1 MQFSKNWLKDFI
13 DLDLSTEEICYQ
25 LTMAGIEVDNFENV
39 KSAITGNDA
48 IIKLDI
54 TPNRGDCFSILGV
67 ARELAIL
74 NNLKLKLPKIA
85 KLKSTYQDTIS
96 VNACAEG
103 PVYFGRTVKDFD
115 MNAVTL
121 PHIAERLTLSDQKLI
136 DPVVDI
142 TNYII
147 LELGQ
152 PLHAFDRDKLN
163 GDISVRLAKKDE
175 SITLLDDQTLNLDA
189 SCLVISDEKEA
200 VAFAGVMGGKDS
212 SVTSST
218 SSIFL
223 ESAYF
228 KPSVIRGKARK
239 FGFQTEA
246 SLRFERGVD
255 YTIQEF
261 ALNRATDLLN
271 QTIGGEIGSVISDT
285 LIKEL
290 PNHKK
295 INIDIDR
302 TNKILGTTI
311 STNSAIKYF
320 KGLGLSPEATKSGK
334 ISVSSPP
341 WRYDINIE
349 ADLVEELARLEGYDS
364 LPEESL
370 LPIYK
375 RENISKGNHLRNSLV
390 SLGFNEIV
398 SYAFISQEDH
408 NLYGQDQ
415 KTLNVS
421 NPISQNMSVMR
432 TNLVSGLIN
441 TFLYNLN
448 HGQNNQRLFE
458 IGNTFHIDKSNNVSE
473 KKLVAGLMSGKK
485 SSDNWKE
492 KFDNLTFYDL
502 KGLVQDLLS
511 DFSQPNSYSLCNVDF
526 LHPGMSSAISFE
538 KKTIGF
544 LGSIHPVVL
553 NKVGVKDD
561 LFIFSFELDKLIFE
575 SSKSFEEYSKFP
587 SSARDLAF
595 VFDKEVN
602 ADEIKEVIQ
611 NSAGEFYKDLEIFD
625 IYEGERIDAGKKSI
639 ALSISWQSSS
649 KTLLDSDIDTA
660 VEKIVNSIKKELDG
674 TLRT

>member
-103 PVYFGRTVKDFD
+103 PVYFGRTIKDFD

-261 ALNRATDLLN
+261 ALNRATYLLN
-271 QTIGGEIGSVISDT
+271 QTIGGEIGSVISDS

-311 STNSAIKYF
+311 SSNSAKNYF

-375 RENISKGNHLRNSLV
+375 RENISKENHLRNSLV
-390 SLGFNEIV
+390 SFGFNEIV

-625 IYEGERIDAGKKSI
+625 IYEGERIDADKKSI

-649 KTLLDSDIDTA
+649 KTLLDGDIDTA

>member
-103 PVYFGRTVKDFD
+103 PVYFGRTIKDFD

-261 ALNRATDLLN
+261 ALNRATYLLN
-271 QTIGGEIGSVISDT
+271 QTIGGEIGSVISDS

-311 STNSAIKYF
+311 STNSAKNYF
-320 KGLGLSPEATKSGK
+320 KGLGLSPEATKNGK

-375 RENISKGNHLRNSLV
+375 RENISKENHLRNSLV
-390 SLGFNEIV
+390 SFGFNEIV

-611 NSAGEFYKDLEIFD
+611 NSAGEFYKDHEIFD

-649 KTLLDSDIDTA
+649 KTLLDGDIDTA

>member
-261 ALNRATDLLN
+261 ALNRATYLLN
-271 QTIGGEIGSVISDT
+271 QTIGGEIGSVISDS

-302 TNKILGTTI
+302 TNRILGTTI
-311 STNSAIKYF
+311 STNSAKKYF
-320 KGLGLSPEATKSGK
+320 KGLGLSPEVTKSGK

-375 RENISKGNHLRNSLV
+375 RENISKENHLRNSLV
-390 SLGFNEIV
+390 SFGFNEIV

-441 TFLYNLN
+441 TFLYNFN

-553 NKVGVKDD
+553 NKVGVKED

-649 KTLLDSDIDTA
+649 KTLLDGDIDTA

>member
-103 PVYFGRTVKDFD
+103 PVYFGRTIKDFD

-261 ALNRATDLLN
+261 ALNRATYLLN
-271 QTIGGEIGSVISDT
+271 QTIGGEIGSVISDS

-375 RENISKGNHLRNSLV
+375 RENISKENHLRNSLV
-390 SLGFNEIV
+390 SFGFNEIV

-553 NKVGVKDD
+553 NKVGVKED

-649 KTLLDSDIDTA
+649 KTLLDGDIDTA

>member
-375 RENISKGNHLRNSLV
+375 RENISKENHLRNSLV

-511 DFSQPNSYSLCNVDF
+511 DFSQPNSYNLCNIDF

>member
-103 PVYFGRTVKDFD
+103 PVYFGRTIKDFD

-261 ALNRATDLLN
+261 ALNRATYLLN
-271 QTIGGEIGSVISDT
+271 QTIGGEIGSVISDS

-375 RENISKGNHLRNSLV
+375 RENISKENHLRNSLV
-390 SLGFNEIV
+390 SFGFNEIV

-561 LFIFSFELDKLIFE
+561 LFIFSVELDKLTFE

>member
-261 ALNRATDLLN
+261 ALNRATYLLN

-375 RENISKGNHLRNSLV
+375 RENISKENHLRNSLV

>member
-103 PVYFGRTVKDFD
+103 PVYFGRTIKDFD

-261 ALNRATDLLN
+261 ALNRATYLLN
-271 QTIGGEIGSVISDT
+271 QTIGGEIGSVISDS

-311 STNSAIKYF
+311 STNSAKNYF

-375 RENISKGNHLRNSLV
+375 RENISKENHLRNSLV
-390 SLGFNEIV
+390 SFGFNEIV

-511 DFSQPNSYSLCNVDF
+511 DFSQPNSYSLCNIDF

-625 IYEGERIDAGKKSI
+625 IYEGERIDADKKSI

-649 KTLLDSDIDTA
+649 KTLLDGDIDTA

>member
-261 ALNRATDLLN
+261 ALNRATYLLN
-271 QTIGGEIGSVISDT
+271 QTIGGEIGSVISDS

-311 STNSAIKYF
+311 STNSAKNYF

-375 RENISKGNHLRNSLV
+375 RENISKENHLRNSLV
-390 SLGFNEIV
+390 SFGFNEIV

-587 SSARDLAF
+587 SSTRDLAF

-649 KTLLDSDIDTA
+649 KTLLDGDIDTA

>member
-103 PVYFGRTVKDFD
+103 PVYFGRTIKDFD

-320 KGLGLSPEATKSGK
+320 NGLGLSPEATKSGK

-375 RENISKGNHLRNSLV
+375 RENISKENHLRNSLV

-595 VFDKEVN
+595 IFDKEVN

>member
-25 LTMAGIEVDNFENV
+25 LSMAGIEVDNFENV

-103 PVYFGRTVKDFD
+103 PVYFGRTIKDFD

-271 QTIGGEIGSVISDT
+271 QTIGGEIGSVISDS

-311 STNSAIKYF
+311 STNSAKNYF

-375 RENISKGNHLRNSLV
+375 RENISKENHLRNSLV

-649 KTLLDSDIDTA
+649 KTLLDGDIDTA

>member
-85 KLKSTYQDTIS
+85 NLKSTYQDTIS

-261 ALNRATDLLN
+261 ALNRATYLLN
-271 QTIGGEIGSVISDT
+271 QTIGGEIGSVISDS

-375 RENISKGNHLRNSLV
+375 RENISKENHLRNSLV

-595 VFDKEVN
+595 VFDREVN

-649 KTLLDSDIDTA
+649 KTLLDGDIDTA

>member
-121 PHIAERLTLSDQKLI
+121 PHIAERRTLSDQKLI

-261 ALNRATDLLN
+261 ALNRATYLLN
-271 QTIGGEIGSVISDT
+271 QTIGGDIGSVISDS

-311 STNSAIKYF
+311 STNSAKNYF
-320 KGLGLSPEATKSGK
+320 KGLGLSPEVTKSGK
-334 ISVSSPP
+334 ISVSSQP

-375 RENISKGNHLRNSLV
+375 RENISKENHLRNSLV

-511 DFSQPNSYSLCNVDF
+511 DFSQPNSYNLCNIDF

-649 KTLLDSDIDTA
+649 KTLLDGDIDTA

>member
-261 ALNRATDLLN
+261 ALNRATYLLN

-311 STNSAIKYF
+311 STNSAKNYF

-375 RENISKGNHLRNSLV
+375 RENISKENHLRNSLV
-390 SLGFNEIV
+390 SFGFNEIV

-575 SSKSFEEYSKFP
+575 SSKSFEAYSKFP

-649 KTLLDSDIDTA
+649 KTLLDGDIDTA

>member
-103 PVYFGRTVKDFD
+103 PVYFGRTIKDFD

-261 ALNRATDLLN
+261 ALNRATYLLN
-271 QTIGGEIGSVISDT
+271 QTIGGEIGSVISDS

-375 RENISKGNHLRNSLV
+375 RENISKENHLRNSLV
-390 SLGFNEIV
+390 SFGFNEIV

-492 KFDNLTFYDL
+492 KFDNLTFYHL

-587 SSARDLAF
+587 SSTRDLAF

-625 IYEGERIDAGKKSI
+625 IYEGERIGAGKKSI

-649 KTLLDSDIDTA
+649 KTLLDGDIDTA

>member
-103 PVYFGRTVKDFD
+103 PVYFGRTIKDFD

-261 ALNRATDLLN
+261 ALNRATYLLN
-271 QTIGGEIGSVISDT
+271 QTIGGEIGSVISDS

-311 STNSAIKYF
+311 STNSAKNYF

-370 LPIYK
+370 LPYIREKIFLKRIIYA
-375 RENISKGNHLRNSLV
+375 IHL
-390 SLGFNEIV
+390 
-398 SYAFISQEDH
+398 
-408 NLYGQDQ
+408 
-415 KTLNVS
+415 
-421 NPISQNMSVMR
+421 
-432 TNLVSGLIN
+432 
-441 TFLYNLN
+441 
-448 HGQNNQRLFE
+448 
-458 IGNTFHIDKSNNVSE
+458 FHLALM
-473 KKLVAGLMSGKK
+473 KLLAM
-485 SSDNWKE
+485 
-492 KFDNLTFYDL
+492 
-502 KGLVQDLLS
+502 
-511 DFSQPNSYSLCNVDF
+511 
-526 LHPGMSSAISFE
+526 
-538 KKTIGF
+538 
-544 LGSIHPVVL
+544 
-553 NKVGVKDD
+553 
-561 LFIFSFELDKLIFE
+561 
-575 SSKSFEEYSKFP
+575 P
-587 SSARDLAF
+587 SSVKKIIIYMDR
-595 VFDKEVN
+595 
-602 ADEIKEVIQ
+602 IK
-611 NSAGEFYKDLEIFD
+611 
-625 IYEGERIDAGKKSI
+625 RP
-639 ALSISWQSSS
+639 
-649 KTLLDSDIDTA
+649 
-660 VEKIVNSIKKELDG
+660 
-674 TLRT
+674 

>member
-261 ALNRATDLLN
+261 ALNRATYLLN

-311 STNSAIKYF
+311 STNSAKNYF

-370 LPIYK
+370 LPMYK
-375 RENISKGNHLRNSLV
+375 RENISKENHLRNSLV
-390 SLGFNEIV
+390 SFGFNEIV

-649 KTLLDSDIDTA
+649 KTLLDGDIDTA

>member
-103 PVYFGRTVKDFD
+103 PVYFGRTIKDFD

-375 RENISKGNHLRNSLV
+375 RENISKENHLRNSLV
-390 SLGFNEIV
+390 SFGFNEIV

-421 NPISQNMSVMR
+421 NPISQNMSIMR

-595 VFDKEVN
+595 IFDKEVN

-611 NSAGEFYKDLEIFD
+611 NSAGEFYKDHEIFD

-639 ALSISWQSSS
+639 ALSITWQSSS
-649 KTLLDSDIDTA
+649 KTLLDGDIDTA

>member
-261 ALNRATDLLN
+261 ALNRATYLLN
-271 QTIGGEIGSVISDT
+271 QTIGGDIGSVISDS

-311 STNSAIKYF
+311 STNSAKNYF

-375 RENISKGNHLRNSLV
+375 RENISKENHLRNSLV
-390 SLGFNEIV
+390 SFGFNEIV

>member
-261 ALNRATDLLN
+261 ALNRATYLLN
-271 QTIGGEIGSVISDT
+271 QTIGGEIGSVISDS

-320 KGLGLSPEATKSGK
+320 KGLGLSPEVTKSGK

-375 RENISKGNHLRNSLV
+375 RENISKENHLRNSLV
-390 SLGFNEIV
+390 SFGFNEIV

-595 VFDKEVN
+595 IFDKEVN

>member
-103 PVYFGRTVKDFD
+103 PVYFGRTIKDFD

-121 PHIAERLTLSDQKLI
+121 PHIAERLTFSDQKLI

-261 ALNRATDLLN
+261 ALNRATYLLN
-271 QTIGGEIGSVISDT
+271 QTIGGETGSVISDS

-311 STNSAIKYF
+311 STNSAKNYF

-375 RENISKGNHLRNSLV
+375 RENISKENHLRNSLV
-390 SLGFNEIV
+390 SFGFNEIV

-511 DFSQPNSYSLCNVDF
+511 DFSQPNSYSLCNLDF

-649 KTLLDSDIDTA
+649 KTLLDCDIDTA

>member
-103 PVYFGRTVKDFD
+103 PVYFGRTIKDFD

-261 ALNRATDLLN
+261 ALNRATYLLN
-271 QTIGGEIGSVISDT
+271 QTIGGEIGSVISDS

-311 STNSAIKYF
+311 STNSAKKYF

-375 RENISKGNHLRNSLV
+375 RENISKENHLRNSLV
-390 SLGFNEIV
+390 SFGFNEIV

>member
-375 RENISKGNHLRNSLV
+375 RENISKENHLRNSLV

-492 KFDNLTFYDL
+492 KFDNITFYDL

-526 LHPGMSSAISFE
+526 LHPGMSGAISFE

>member
-175 SITLLDDQTLNLDA
+175 SITLLDDQTLSLDA

-255 YTIQEF
+255 YTFQEL
-261 ALNRATDLLN
+261 ALNRATYLLN
-271 QTIGGEIGSVISDT
+271 HTIGGEIGAVISDT

-375 RENISKGNHLRNSLV
+375 RENISKENHLRNSLV
-390 SLGFNEIV
+390 SFGFNEIV

>member
-103 PVYFGRTVKDFD
+103 PVYFGRTIKDFD

-261 ALNRATDLLN
+261 ALNRATYLLN
-271 QTIGGEIGSVISDT
+271 QTIGGEIGSVISDS

-311 STNSAIKYF
+311 STNSAKNYF

-375 RENISKGNHLRNSLV
+375 RENISKENHLRNSLV
-390 SLGFNEIV
+390 SFGFNEIV

-492 KFDNLTFYDL
+492 KFDNLTFYHL

-649 KTLLDSDIDTA
+649 KTLLDGDIDTA

>member
-103 PVYFGRTVKDFD
+103 PVYFGRTIKDFD

-271 QTIGGEIGSVISDT
+271 QTIGGEIGSVISDS

-311 STNSAIKYF
+311 STNSAKNYF

-375 RENISKGNHLRNSLV
+375 RENISKENHLRNSLV
-390 SLGFNEIV
+390 SFGFNEIV

>member
-261 ALNRATDLLN
+261 ALNRATYLLN
-271 QTIGGEIGSVISDT
+271 QTIGGEIGSVISDS

-311 STNSAIKYF
+311 STNSAKNYF

-375 RENISKGNHLRNSLV
+375 RENISKENHLRNSLV
-390 SLGFNEIV
+390 SFGFNEIV

-492 KFDNLTFYDL
+492 KFDNLTFYHL

-649 KTLLDSDIDTA
+649 KTLLDGDIDTA

>member
-103 PVYFGRTVKDFD
+103 PVYFGRTIKDFD

-261 ALNRATDLLN
+261 ALNRATYLLN
-271 QTIGGEIGSVISDT
+271 QTIGGEIGSVISDS

-295 INIDIDR
+295 INIDIAR

-311 STNSAIKYF
+311 STNSAKNYF

-375 RENISKGNHLRNSLV
+375 RENISKENHLRNSLV
-390 SLGFNEIV
+390 SFGFNEIV

-492 KFDNLTFYDL
+492 KFDNLTFYHL

-587 SSARDLAF
+587 SSTRDLAF

-649 KTLLDSDIDTA
+649 KTLLDGDIDTA

>member
-103 PVYFGRTVKDFD
+103 PVYFGRTIKDFD

-261 ALNRATDLLN
+261 ALNRATYLLN
-271 QTIGGEIGSVISDT
+271 QTIGGEIGSVISDS

-311 STNSAIKYF
+311 STNSAKNYF

-375 RENISKGNHLRNSLV
+375 RENISKENHLRNSLV
-390 SLGFNEIV
+390 SFGFNEIV

-511 DFSQPNSYSLCNVDF
+511 NFSQPNSYGLCDIDF

-649 KTLLDSDIDTA
+649 KTLLDGDIDTA

>member
-163 GDISVRLAKKDE
+163 GDISVRLAKRDE
-175 SITLLDDQTLNLDA
+175 SITLLDDQMLNLDA

-261 ALNRATDLLN
+261 ALNRATYLLN
-271 QTIGGEIGSVISDT
+271 QTIGGEIGSVISDS

-375 RENISKGNHLRNSLV
+375 RENISKENHLRNSLV

-587 SSARDLAF
+587 STARDLAF
-595 VFDKEVN
+595 VFDKEVK
-602 ADEIKEVIQ
+602 ADEIKKVIQ

-625 IYEGERIDAGKKSI
+625 IYEGDRIDAGKKSI

-649 KTLLDSDIDTA
+649 KTLLDGDIDTA

>member
-103 PVYFGRTVKDFD
+103 PVYFGRTIKDFD

-200 VAFAGVMGGKDS
+200 VALAGVMGGKDS

-261 ALNRATDLLN
+261 ALNRATYLLN
-271 QTIGGEIGSVISDT
+271 QTIGGEIGSVISDS

-375 RENISKGNHLRNSLV
+375 RENISKENHLRNSLV
-390 SLGFNEIV
+390 SFGFNEIV

-492 KFDNLTFYDL
+492 KFDNLTFYHL

-587 SSARDLAF
+587 SSTRDLAF

-649 KTLLDSDIDTA
+649 KTLLDGDIDTA

>member
-261 ALNRATDLLN
+261 ALNRATYLLN
-271 QTIGGEIGSVISDT
+271 QTIGGEIGSVISDS
-285 LIKEL
+285 LSKEL

-375 RENISKGNHLRNSLV
+375 RENISKENHLRNSLV

-415 KTLNVS
+415 RTLNVS

>member
-103 PVYFGRTVKDFD
+103 PVYFGRTIKDFD

-175 SITLLDDQTLNLDA
+175 SISLLDDQTLNLDA

-261 ALNRATDLLN
+261 ALNRATYLLN
-271 QTIGGEIGSVISDT
+271 QTIGGEIGSVISDS

-311 STNSAIKYF
+311 STNSAKNYF

-375 RENISKGNHLRNSLV
+375 RENISKENHLRNSLV
-390 SLGFNEIV
+390 SFGFNEIV

-526 LHPGMSSAISFE
+526 LHPGMSSSISFE

-649 KTLLDSDIDTA
+649 KTLLDGDIDTA